1 MDIVERFLR
10 YVQIDTQSEDDRE
23 EFPSTEKQRN
33 LAVLLKKEL
42 MEMGAAEVRLDE
54 HCYV

>member
-33 LAVLLKKEL
+33 LAVLL
-42 MEMGAAEVRLDE
+42 
-54 HCYV
+54 